1 MSDIPQLPAPEP
13 GLASSGVVDAADPA
27 ASANAEAASP
37 TPGRN
42 RLPSIPGYEVLDK
55 LGAGGMGVVYK
66 ARHLALN
73 RLVVLLEASNDQLER
88 QLYESLI
95 LSIARDIELKDRKE
109 LADHLRRCPP
119 RLRGIEWQIR
129 RGAKRSDPGLEQ
141 ELRAARGPRVIDAID
156 TLTITSPLSGLI
168 LLQLPLDSIVSGAP
182 RLSADRSRLAI
193 ATQRGL
199 AVFDVGLPAEFALP
213 ESGPASA
220 QRATDK
226 TAAGEVKWPHVDHA
240 AVPDCKAQSARHGS
254 LVATPGDL

>member
-73 RLVVLLEASNDQLER
+73 RLVVLLEASNDQL
-88 QLYESLI
+88 YESLI

-156 TLTITSPLSGLI
+156 TLTITSPVSDLV
-168 LLQLPLDSIVSGAP
+168 LLQLPLDSVALQAP

-193 ATQRGL
+193 ATQRGI
-199 AVFDVGLPAEFALP
+199 AVFDVGLPAEFAPP
-213 ESGPASA
+213 ESGSASA

-240 AVPDCKAQSARHGS
+240 AIPDCKAQSARHGS
-254 LVATPGDL
+254 LVATPGDV